1 MVENSKFN
9 EDKCSCNIENYANKE
24 ITNPKFSII
33 VPVYNVEQYID
44 ECLNSILNQ
53 TLQDFEVI
61 CINDGSSDNS
71 LEILN
76 SFAKNDKR
84 FIVISQEN
92 QGQGVARNN
101 ALKIANGEY
110 IVFVDPDDWIEKNM
124 LEEIYKTF
132 KTTNTNVIEFN
143 YKKYNET
150 SKNDKAISLAQ
161 HIKKNHSYK
170 LKSNG
175 SYNIKNLK
183 KMLLYK
189 IRLYPWVR
197 AYSNSFLKNIGAIFS
212 PTKRGE
218 DQLFAFI
225 VLFNAEKIQY
235 LDKILYTYR
244 IRKGSAINSVSTKSM
259 GVFKNCK
266 LLKDY
271 MINHNFYNEYEQSF
285 KKYRLHILSHNYNF
299 IDSENKEKY
308 ISMCKEILNKEEFT
322 VMMKTTKR
330 NYSFLE
336 KIFSIKNENKL
347 GTKYKVIRILGMKF
361 IIKNK

>member
-9 EDKCSCNIENYANKE
+9 DDKCSCNIENYANKE

-33 VPVYNVEQYID
+33 VPVYNVEKYIA
-44 ECLNSILNQ
+44 ECFNSILNQ

-143 YKKYNET
+143 YQKYNES
-150 SKNDKAISLAQ
+150 SKNDKAISLAK
-161 HIKKNHSYK
+161 HIKKIYGYK
-170 LKSNG
+170 LKSNS

-183 KMLLYK
+183 KLLLYK

-197 AYSNSFLKNIGAIFS
+197 AYSNSFIKNTGAVFS

-244 IRKGSAINSVSTKSM
+244 IRKGSAVNSISNICF
-259 GVFKNCK
+259 GVFKNCE

-271 MINHNFYNEYEQSF
+271 MINHNLYNQYKESF
-285 KKYRLHILSHNYNF
+285 IQYKIHILSHYYNF
-299 IDSENKEKY
+299 IDSKNKEKY
-308 ISMCKEILNKEEFT
+308 ISMCKEILNKEEFEA
-322 VMMKTTKR
+322 MMKATKI
-330 NYSFLE
+330 NYNFLE

-347 GTKYKVIRILGMKF
+347 GTKYKVIRILG
-361 IIKNK
+361 IKITIKTK